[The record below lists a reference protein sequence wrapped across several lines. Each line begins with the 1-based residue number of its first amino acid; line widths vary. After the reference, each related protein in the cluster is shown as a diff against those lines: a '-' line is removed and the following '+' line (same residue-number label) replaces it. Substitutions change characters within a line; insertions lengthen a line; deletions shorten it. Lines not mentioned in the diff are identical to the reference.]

1 MLRMVL
7 ATTVFRL
14 SLISNIVGKA
24 SGKSTKNSGET
35 CDYGDSGKPVDSGK
49 SGESCY
55 SSESDAPVDFCES
68 GDSGVY
74 GAVLLAILVIL
85 MNL

>member
-1 MLRMVL
+1 MGKVL
-7 ATTVFRL
+7 KILVRL
-14 SLISNIVGKA
+14 GLG
-24 SGKSTKNSGET
+24 
-35 CDYGDSGKPVDSGK
+35 DYGDYDKPVDSGK
-49 SGESCY
+49 SGESCD